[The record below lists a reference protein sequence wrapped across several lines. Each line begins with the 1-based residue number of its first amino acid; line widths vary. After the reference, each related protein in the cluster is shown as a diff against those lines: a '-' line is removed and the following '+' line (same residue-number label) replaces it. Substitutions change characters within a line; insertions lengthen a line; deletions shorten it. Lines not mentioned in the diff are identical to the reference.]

1 MKSWFK
7 KIGQKLYGKKP
18 ADKTLKSEEKKNPL
32 KEKLSTTAYTE
43 DKPIPQLKIQQ
54 RLS

>member
-18 ADKTLKSEEKKNPL
+18 EKQKLQSENKKTPL
-32 KEKLSTTAYTE
+32 KEEKS
-43 DKPIPQLKIQQ
+43 
-54 RLS
+54 RC